1 MTTRAL
7 YLALALPMFI
17 GCTDPEPRFDLAGLW
32 VDAHRVEDTVT
43 MYHDLSTDS
52 LSAYWS
58 DDVAMVG
65 TVDGQSVVLRYYP
78 YGSTYRATVED
89 DGETITGTLHGWEGD
104 ELPITLL
111 SIEGRRAPYSS

>member
-1 MTTRAL
+1 
-7 YLALALPMFI
+7 MFI

-58 DDVAMVG
+58 DDVASDPMVG
-65 TVDGQSVVLRYYP
+65 TVDGQSVVLRFYS
-78 YGSTYRATVED
+78 GGVAIFTYRAMVED
-89 DGETITGTLHGWEGD
+89 DGETIIGTLQSMEGD
-104 ELPITLL
+104 ELPMTLL
-111 SIEGRRAPYSS
+111 NIKGR